1 MPQCTCDSSPREAYC
16 EIHGFRREE
25 PGGYIHLPPAAPSPI
40 THPPHYTSHPSGI
53 EAWTI
58 AEAFSYHIGTAIAY
72 LWRAEH
78 KNGIEDLRKAI
89 QHIEREILRL
99 EKGRETASSGPT
111 PCP

>member
-25 PGGYIHLPPAAPSPI
+25 HGGFIHLSDASRMYQKTPSPI
-40 THPPHYTSHPSGI
+40 THPPHYTSHPSGV

-99 EKGRETASSGPT
+99 EKAPT
-111 PCP
+111 P